1 MKRIG
6 NCFDRARPDGYTAP
20 MQAWYVYLLRCA
32 DNSLYCGITNN
43 LDRRLTAHNAG
54 TASKYTRARL
64 PVSLAASVEVDGKS
78 AALKLELAIKKLPA
92 RQKVDRLM
100 DCAKTGKATTG

>member
-1 MKRIG
+1 
-6 NCFDRARPDGYTAP
+6 

-32 DNSLYCGITNN
+32 DNSLYCGITND
-43 LDRRLTAHNAG
+43 LDRRIRAHNAG

-64 PVSLAASVEVDGKS
+64 PVALAASVEVDGKS

-92 RQKVDRLM
+92 GRKIERLM
-100 DCAKTGKATTG
+100 NHSRTGQATTG